1 MFSVAHASL
10 NSHLQGYSS
19 GSFQTVGF
27 LCFFPHL
34 SNNAVWYQCL
44 SLCLSASRRHEL
56 SSEWHHL
63 RGPILSLYSMA
74 PREAMTSSHA
84 QIYHLT
90 GSSQEIFCK
99 PSTVLKRKKKKK
111 GDSIKFSKMLDGRW
125 KHLSDVFLC
134 GTSKGEMSRLFLLLL
149 SSCLRGKG
157 NREEEYGAG
166 LLGIFLSPIF
176 LLKKE
181 DQKFQIPRPSCLARP
196 IQMLSV
202 WIGSDQH

>member
-1 MFSVAHASL
+1 MLHLILTFRVTALGLFKQLAFCVFFPICLTMLFGTSVSHCASL
-10 NSHLQGYSS
+10 PAGGMNWALNGITYEDLSSPCTVWPLGKLWPLLMPRSTTWQDLPRRYSVSHQ
-19 GSFQTVGF
+19 
-27 LCFFPHL
+27 
-34 SNNAVWYQCL
+34 L
-44 SLCLSASRRHEL
+44 SLKE
-56 SSEWHHL
+56 
-63 RGPILSLYSMA
+63 
-74 PREAMTSSHA
+74 
-84 QIYHLT
+84 
-90 GSSQEIFCK
+90 
-99 PSTVLKRKKKKK
+99 KKKK